1 MICVLIAGQMGVGK
15 TTVANLLASE
25 INAVRV
31 SVRQALAEVL
41 GLGEAGGDRRTLQ
54 EQGSRLDRR
63 TRGRWLADFL
73 TERMEREEDIVVD
86 SVRTKRQCLPVLE
99 LISDSVLIYL
109 DGSVETRRG
118 RFVES
123 AALDSVKQSMP
134 FDRASR
140 YSTEVEVVELK
151 PIAQLAIPT
160 DSLTASEVVEEIIR
174 YLGRSETKA

>member
-99 LISDSVLIYL
+99 LIF
-109 DGSVETRRG
+109 
-118 RFVES
+118 RFGPD
-123 AALDSVKQSMP
+123 LPRWK
-134 FDRASR
+134 R
-140 YSTEVEVVELK
+140 
-151 PIAQLAIPT
+151 
-160 DSLTASEVVEEIIR
+160 
-174 YLGRSETKA
+174 